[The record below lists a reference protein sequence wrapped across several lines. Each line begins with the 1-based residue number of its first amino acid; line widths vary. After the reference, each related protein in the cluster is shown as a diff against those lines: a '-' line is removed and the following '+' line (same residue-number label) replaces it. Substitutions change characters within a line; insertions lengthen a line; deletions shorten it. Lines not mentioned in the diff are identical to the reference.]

1 MTAQEEQTM
10 LRYLTSIDGRVSK
23 LNEKVDI
30 LTDKL
35 NGYHGDTVSTDEC
48 TKCQGR
54 WVSKRELLLVGS
66 VLGALEPV
74 VIAAAVIIAQQWL
87 GR

>member
-1 MTAQEEQTM
+1 MTPQEADAIM
-10 LRYLTSIDGRVSK
+10 GYLTSIDNRVCK
-23 LNEKVDI
+23 LDEKVDL

-35 NGYHGDTVSTDEC
+35 NGYHGDTVGTEEC
-48 TKCQGR
+48 SKCQGR

-66 VLGALEPV
+66 VIGAVEPV